1 MADIVDVRVGGGVP
15 DAIMFVWQGGQEMG
29 NGVADVLLGKVS
41 PSGKLT
47 DTLAKIESGQPGV
60 AVGNVAAVLHALGL
74 LDALSALASPES
86 DGVGQM
92 LETENLPKRIRRK
105 RGSNPNSI

>member
-1 MADIVDVRVGGGVP
+1 MRPSFAVEEALLELGSHLKGARLRRRLPQSIVAERAG
-15 DAIMFVWQGGQEMG
+15 ISL
-29 NGVADVLLGKVS
+29 N
-41 PSGKLT
+41 
-47 DTLAKIESGQPGV
+47 TLAKIESGQPGV

-74 LDALSALASPES
+74 LDALSTLASPES